1 MQKTT
6 NSCSTP
12 VLPHFQI
19 ISRVI
24 FAVIGL
30 LSNSL
35 LLVRLIKDPLKCF
48 RNSSSYFVTNL
59 CISDILTSLTV
70 IAITFWRNSC
80 IDGVRVY
87 IFFRVPLYISFSSIL
102 TMAFDRYISSCH
114 PLKYKIFITKTFTK
128 CLILLQWL
136 FYIVE
141 SIFELFYE
149 KCFFY
154 PTYILGICIVLSSVI
169 MYAKAAYV
177 LKKNSKYLRSIM
189 DQPSS
194 VFRHQEVR
202 LLNEKRFLSTI
213 FMVSCISVAT
223 FCPLIIY
230 DSINGEPYYLN
241 YAKPW
246 SFIGIIK
253 WGLFTLFFLNFWIN
267 PFVYTWRLTSTE
279 KLFR

>member
-6 NSCSTP
+6 TSLCSTP
-12 VLPHFQI
+12 VLPYYHI
-19 ISRVI
+19 VSRMI

-35 LLVRLIKDPLKCF
+35 LLLGLIKDPLKCF

-59 CISDILTSLTV
+59 CVSDILTSL
-70 IAITFWRNSC
+70 AITFWRNSC

-102 TMAFDRYISSCH
+102 TMAFDRYMSCCH
-114 PLKYKIFITKTFTK
+114 PLKYKIFITKKFTK
-128 CLILLQWL
+128 CLILLKWL

-149 KCFFY
+149 KWFFY
-154 PTYILGICIVLSSVI
+154 TKYIVGICIVLSSVI

-177 LKKNSKYLRSIM
+177 LKKNSRYLRSIM

-194 VFRHQEVR
+194 VVRHQEVR

-213 FMVSCISVAT
+213 FMVSCFSVAT

-246 SFIGIIK
+246 SIID
-253 WGLFTLFFLNFWIN
+253 II
-267 PFVYTWRLTSTE
+267 
-279 KLFR
+279 